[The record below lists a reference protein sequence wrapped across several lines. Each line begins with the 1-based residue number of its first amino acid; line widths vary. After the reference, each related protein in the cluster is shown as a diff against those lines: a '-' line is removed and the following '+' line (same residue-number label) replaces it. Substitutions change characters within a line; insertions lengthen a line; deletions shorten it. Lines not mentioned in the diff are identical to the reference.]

1 MAPDLSLPPQAP
13 ELGRCGDEFDWN
25 RAAFAVYTLVD
36 GVSLQDV
43 ASTLEK
49 QWLEQGNEDHLV
61 RPAPSTSE
69 LKTLLEVLQAHIA
82 LEKGADSETDE
93 LEWWPTAFIVV
104 VRKDWKE
111 PGGLLFV
118 FADDENDYKLDK
130 FFFQVDDA
138 YMMLSSLS
146 FQDETEAG
154 SKEVYAQGYYDDA
167 EWRSYP
173 ELPQPHRR

>member
-13 ELGRCGDEFDWN
+13 ELGQCDDFNWN
-25 RAAFAVYTLVD
+25 RAAFAVYTFVD

-69 LKTLLEVLQAHIA
+69 LETLQEVLQAHIA
-82 LEKGADSETDE
+82 LDKGADSEANE
-93 LEWWPTAFIVV
+93 IEWWPTAFIVV

-130 FFFQVDDA
+130 FFFKVDDA

-167 EWRSYP
+167 EWRSFP
-173 ELPQPHRR
+173 ELPQPQRR